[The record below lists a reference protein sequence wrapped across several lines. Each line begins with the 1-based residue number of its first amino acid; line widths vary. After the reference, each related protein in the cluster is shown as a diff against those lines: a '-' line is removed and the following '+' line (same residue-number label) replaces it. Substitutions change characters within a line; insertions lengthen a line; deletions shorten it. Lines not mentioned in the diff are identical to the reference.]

1 MKRSKKTF
9 ILAAVLVLLLAGA
22 GLLYNK
28 LSQGRSPGLP
38 PVEDSA
44 SSSQESSPVPAPSFP
59 LEDPEGNLLDLS
71 DLIGDKPVVLNFWSS
86 RCGPCQT
93 EMPDF
98 HEKYLELGQDVH
110 FLMVNVTDGSWDT
123 EESASAFLK
132 EEGYT
137 FPALFD
143 TDSSATG
150 AYGVYAL
157 PATYFIDGEGYAVA
171 WAGGMIGSDTLQQGI
186 DMILE

>member
-1 MKRSKKTF
+1 
-9 ILAAVLVLLLAGA
+9 
-22 GLLYNK
+22 
-28 LSQGRSPGLP
+28 
-38 PVEDSA
+38 
-44 SSSQESSPVPAPSFP
+44 
-59 LEDPEGNLLDLS
+59 
-71 DLIGDKPVVLNFWSS
+71 
-86 RCGPCQT
+86 
-93 EMPDF
+93 
-98 HEKYLELGQDVH
+98 
-110 FLMVNVTDGSWDT
+110 MVNVTDGSWDT

-186 DMILE
+186 DMSRPAGGPGQIWLPFRTCAHRSSHLFYLHNHKKR

>member
-98 HEKYLELGQDVH
+98 HEAYLELGQDLH

-123 EESASAFLK
+123 EESASSFLE

-137 FPALFD
+137 FPALYD
-143 TDSSATG
+143 ADSSATG

-157 PATYFIDGEGYAVA
+157 PATYFIDGEGYVAA
-171 WAGGMIGSDTLQQGI
+171 WAGGMIDGETLRQGI
-186 DMILE
+186 GMILE

>member
-1 MKRSKKTF
+1 MNTRFDEELFLTTET
-9 ILAAVLVLLLAGA
+9 GRH
-22 GLLYNK
+22 LYHKYAEHMPIIDYNCH
-28 LSQGRSPGLP
+28 LQ
-38 PVEDSA
+38 
-44 SSSQESSPVPAPSFP
+44 PSEI
-59 LEDPEGNLLDLS
+59 LEDKEFEDLGEMW
-71 DLIGDKPVVLNFWSS
+71 LRGDHYKWRAMRTFGIDE
-86 RCGPCQT
+86 RYITGDA
-93 EMPDF
+93 DF